1 MDKMLIERCIKVK
14 LKEKIIGALS
24 ILILSIIFLVAG
36 YIINHNKEE
45 EYKEVFLDEQQY
57 FQSQNSKG
65 NGENENTENKAS
77 NNKDGENQES
87 ENQENI
93 NGSKIVV
100 DIKGAVKAPKEYE
113 LKAGSRVRDL
123 IEIAG
128 GLTPEADEEKIY
140 FSKILEDEQCIKIY
154 KIGEEV
160 LDSEIEVEE
169 QQEKGTGAVDSKG
182 KININKAT
190 VDELMTIP
198 GIGQVKAQSIVDYR
212 NENGKFNSVDELT
225 NITGIGVKTLEK
237 LRDKVDIK

>member
-14 LKEKIIGALS
+14 LKEKIIGSLS

-36 YIINHNKEE
+36 YMINHNKEE

-65 NGENENTENKAS
+65 NGENENTENKDS
-77 NNKDGENQES
+77 NKKDS

-93 NGSKIVV
+93 NDNKIVV

-169 QQEKGTGAVDSKG
+169 QQEKDTGAVDSKG

>member
-65 NGENENTENKAS
+65 NGENENTENKDS
-77 NNKDGENQES
+77 NKKDS
-87 ENQENI
+87 ENQENV
-93 NGSKIVV
+93 NDSKIVV

>member
-57 FQSQNSKG
+57 FQGQNSKG

-77 NNKDGENQES
+77 NNKDS
-87 ENQENI
+87 ENKENI
-93 NGSKIVV
+93 NHCKIVV

-113 LKAGSRVRDL
+113 LQAGSRVRDL

-160 LDSEIEVEE
+160 LDSEIEAEG
-169 QQEKGTGAVDSKG
+169 QQEKGTGAIDSKG

-190 VDELMTIP
+190 VEELMTIP
-198 GIGQVKAQSIVDYR
+198 GIGQVQAQSIVDYR
-212 NENGKFNSVDELT
+212 NENGKFNSIDELT

>member
-45 EYKEVFLDEQQY
+45 EYKEVFLDEQHY
-57 FQSQNSKG
+57 FQGQNSKG
-65 NGENENTENKAS
+65 NGENENTENKSS
-77 NNKDGENQES
+77 NNKDS

-113 LKAGSRVRDL
+113 LQAGSRVRDL

-160 LDSEIEVEE
+160 LDSEIEAEG
-169 QQEKGTGAVDSKG
+169 QQEKGTGAIDSKG

-212 NENGKFNSVDELT
+212 NENGKFNSIDELT

>member
-1 MDKMLIERCIKVK
+1 MK

-45 EYKEVFLDEQQY
+45 EYKEVFLDEQHY
-57 FQSQNSKG
+57 FQGQNSKG
-65 NGENENTENKAS
+65 NGENENTENKDS
-77 NNKDGENQES
+77 NKDSNKKDS

-113 LKAGSRVRDL
+113 LEAGSRVRDL

-160 LDSEIEVEE
+160 LDSEIEAEG
-169 QQEKGTGAVDSKG
+169 QQEKGTGAIDSKG

-212 NENGKFNSVDELT
+212 NENGKFNSIDELT

-237 LRDKVDIK
+237 LRDKVDIKWVLV

>member
-24 ILILSIIFLVAG
+24 ILILSIIFLVAR

-65 NGENENTENKAS
+65 NGENENTENKDS
-77 NNKDGENQES
+77 NKDSNKKDS

-93 NGSKIVV
+93 NDNKIVV
-100 DIKGAVKAPKEYE
+100 DIKGVVEAPKEYE

-169 QQEKGTGAVDSKG
+169 QQEKDTGAVDSKG

>member
-65 NGENENTENKAS
+65 NGENENTENKDS
-77 NNKDGENQES
+77 NKKDS

-93 NGSKIVV
+93 NDNKIVV

-169 QQEKGTGAVDSKG
+169 QQEKDTGAVDSKG

>member
-45 EYKEVFLDEQQY
+45 DYKEVFLDEQQY
-57 FQSQNSKG
+57 FQGQNSKG
-65 NGENENTENKAS
+65 NGENENNENKAS
-77 NNKDGENQES
+77 NNKAGENQES

-160 LDSEIEVEE
+160 PDSEIEAEE
-169 QQEKGTGAVDSKG
+169 QQEKGTGAIDSKG

>member
-65 NGENENTENKAS
+65 NGENENTENKDS
-77 NNKDGENQES
+77 NKDSNKKDS

-93 NGSKIVV
+93 NDNKIVV

-169 QQEKGTGAVDSKG
+169 QQEKDTGAVDSKG

>member
-1 MDKMLIERCIKVK
+1 MK
-14 LKEKIIGALS
+14 LKEKIVGALS

-36 YIINHNKEE
+36 YIINNNKKE

-57 FQSQNSKG
+57 FQGQNSKG
-65 NGENENTENKAS
+65 DGENENIENK
-77 NNKDGENQES
+77 DS
-87 ENQENI
+87 ENQEKI
-93 NGSKIVV
+93 SDSKIVV
-100 DIKGAVKAPKEYE
+100 DIKGAVKEPKEYE

-160 LDSEIEVEE
+160 LDSEIEVEG
-169 QQEKGTGAVDSKG
+169 QQEKSTEAVDSKG

-212 NENGKFNSVDELT
+212 NKNGKFNSVDELT

>member
-1 MDKMLIERCIKVK
+1 MK

-24 ILILSIIFLVAG
+24 ILILSVIFLVAG

-65 NGENENTENKAS
+65 NGENENTENKDS
-77 NNKDGENQES
+77 NKKDS

-93 NGSKIVV
+93 NDNKIVV

-169 QQEKGTGAVDSKG
+169 QQEKDTGAVDSKG

>member
-14 LKEKIIGALS
+14 FKEKIIGALS

-45 EYKEVFLDEQQY
+45 EYKEVFIDEQQY
-57 FQSQNSKG
+57 FQGQNSKG
-65 NGENENTENKAS
+65 NGENENTENKDS
-77 NNKDGENQES
+77 DNKDK
-87 ENQENI
+87 ENI
-93 NGSKIVV
+93 NDSKIVV
-100 DIKGAVKAPKEYE
+100 DIKGAVKVPKEYE
-113 LKAGSRVRDL
+113 LNAGSRVRDL

-128 GLTPEADEEKIY
+128 GLTSEADEEKIY
-140 FSKILEDEQCIKIY
+140 FSRILEDEQCIKIY

-160 LDSEIEVEE
+160 LDSEIEAEG
-169 QQEKGTGAVDSKG
+169 QQEKGTATVDSNG

-212 NENGKFNSVDELT
+212 NENGKFNSIDELT

>member
-24 ILILSIIFLVAG
+24 ILILSVIFLVAG

-65 NGENENTENKAS
+65 NGENENTENKDS
-77 NNKDGENQES
+77 NKKDS

-93 NGSKIVV
+93 NDNKIVV

-169 QQEKGTGAVDSKG
+169 QQEKDTGAVDSKG

>member
-57 FQSQNSKG
+57 FQGQNSKG
-65 NGENENTENKAS
+65 NGENENTENKSS
-77 NNKDGENQES
+77 NNKDS

-113 LKAGSRVRDL
+113 LEAGSRVRDL

-160 LDSEIEVEE
+160 LDSEIEAEG
-169 QQEKGTGAVDSKG
+169 QQEKGTGAIDSKG

-212 NENGKFNSVDELT
+212 NENGKFNSIDELT

>member
-1 MDKMLIERCIKVK
+1 MK

-65 NGENENTENKAS
+65 NGENENTENKDS
-77 NNKDGENQES
+77 NNKDS
-87 ENQENI
+87 ENQENV
-93 NGSKIVV
+93 NDSKIVV

>member
-1 MDKMLIERCIKVK
+1 MK

-24 ILILSIIFLVAG
+24 ILILSIIFLVAR

-65 NGENENTENKAS
+65 NGENENTENKDS
-77 NNKDGENQES
+77 NKDSNKKDS

-93 NGSKIVV
+93 NDNKIVV

-169 QQEKGTGAVDSKG
+169 QQEKDTGAVDSKG

>member
-1 MDKMLIERCIKVK
+1 MK

-45 EYKEVFLDEQQY
+45 EYKEVFLDEQHY
-57 FQSQNSKG
+57 FQGQNSKG
-65 NGENENTENKAS
+65 NGENENTENKSS
-77 NNKDGENQES
+77 NNKDS

-113 LKAGSRVRDL
+113 LEAGSRVRDL

-160 LDSEIEVEE
+160 LDSEIEAEG
-169 QQEKGTGAVDSKG
+169 QQEKGTGAIDSKG

-212 NENGKFNSVDELT
+212 NENGKFNSIDELT

>member
-45 EYKEVFLDEQQY
+45 DYKEVFLDEQQY
-57 FQSQNSKG
+57 FQGQNSKG
-65 NGENENTENKAS
+65 NGANENTENKAS
-77 NNKDGENQES
+77 NNKAGENQES
-87 ENQENI
+87 ENQESI
-93 NGSKIVV
+93 NDSKIVV

-160 LDSEIEVEE
+160 LDSEIEVEK

-212 NENGKFNSVDELT
+212 NENGKFNSIDELT

>member
-1 MDKMLIERCIKVK
+1 MK

-45 EYKEVFLDEQQY
+45 EYKEVFIDEQQY

-65 NGENENTENKAS
+65 NGENENTENKDS
-77 NNKDGENQES
+77 NKDSNKKNS

-93 NGSKIVV
+93 NDNKIVV

-160 LDSEIEVEE
+160 LDSEIEVEK

>member
-1 MDKMLIERCIKVK
+1 MK

-45 EYKEVFLDEQQY
+45 EYKEVFIDEQQY

-65 NGENENTENKAS
+65 NGENENTENKDS
-77 NNKDGENQES
+77 NKDSNKKDS

-93 NGSKIVV
+93 NDNKIVV

-169 QQEKGTGAVDSKG
+169 QQEKDTGAVDSKG

-237 LRDKVDIK
+237 LRDKVDIKWVLV

>member
-1 MDKMLIERCIKVK
+1 MK

-65 NGENENTENKAS
+65 NGENENTENKDS
-77 NNKDGENQES
+77 NNKDS

-93 NGSKIVV
+93 NDSKIVV

-237 LRDKVDIK
+237 LRDKVDIKWVLV

>member
-57 FQSQNSKG
+57 LQGQNSKG

-77 NNKDGENQES
+77 SNNDN

-93 NGSKIVV
+93 NDSKIVV
-100 DIKGAVKAPKEYE
+100 DIKGAVKDPKEYE

-128 GLTPEADEEKIY
+128 GLTPEADKEKIY

-154 KIGEEV
+154 KIGEEI
-160 LDSEIEVEE
+160 LDSEIEAESH
-169 QQEKGTGAVDSKG
+169 QEKGTGAEESKG

-190 VDELMTIP
+190 VDEFMTIP

>member
-65 NGENENTENKAS
+65 NGENENTENKDS
-77 NNKDGENQES
+77 NNKDS
-87 ENQENI
+87 ENQENV
-93 NGSKIVV
+93 NDSKIVV

>member
-1 MDKMLIERCIKVK
+1 MK

-65 NGENENTENKAS
+65 NGEDENTENKDS
-77 NNKDGENQES
+77 NNKDS

-93 NGSKIVV
+93 NDSKIVV

-237 LRDKVDIK
+237 LRDKVDIKWVLV

>member
-1 MDKMLIERCIKVK
+1 MDKMLIKRCIKVK

-57 FQSQNSKG
+57 FQGQNSKG
-65 NGENENTENKAS
+65 NGENENTENK
-77 NNKDGENQES
+77 DS
-87 ENQENI
+87 ENQEKI
-93 NGSKIVV
+93 SDSKIVV
-100 DIKGAVKAPKEYE
+100 DIKGAVKDPKEYE

-160 LDSEIEVEE
+160 LDSEIKVEE
-169 QQEKGTGAVDSKG
+169 QQEKSTGAVDSKG

-212 NENGKFNSVDELT
+212 NKNGKFNSVDELT

>member
-65 NGENENTENKAS
+65 NGENENTENKDS
-77 NNKDGENQES
+77 NKDSNKKDS
-87 ENQENI
+87 ENQEN
-93 NGSKIVV
+93 
-100 DIKGAVKAPKEYE
+100 IKGAVKAPKEYE

>member
-1 MDKMLIERCIKVK
+1 MK

-65 NGENENTENKAS
+65 NGENENTENKDS
-77 NNKDGENQES
+77 NNKDS

-93 NGSKIVV
+93 NDSKIVV